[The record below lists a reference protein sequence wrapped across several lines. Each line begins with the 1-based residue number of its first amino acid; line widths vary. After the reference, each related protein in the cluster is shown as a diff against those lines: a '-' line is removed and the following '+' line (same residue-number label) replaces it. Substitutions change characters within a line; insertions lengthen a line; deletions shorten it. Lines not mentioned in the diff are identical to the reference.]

1 MATTLKQ
8 IEKVEGRREGG
19 TAYESVHQWP
29 MLDFG
34 QGPLKG
40 HGNMHIG
47 QVLPNIWNPRLA
59 RVSRWI
65 LRPS

>member
-8 IEKVEGRREGG
+8 IEKVEEEGREARHMNRFINGP
-19 TAYESVHQWP
+19 A
-29 MLDFG
+29 LDFG